1 MQIYLYF
8 LYFIAIHITI
18 ILYYIFILFSNQSK
32 HTIVSLKK
40 TDGIKVLECF
50 KKKLDINF
58 QVEILNPK
66 ISETNSFRLLS
77 HKLVVNSQFANI
89 SYLKNITLI
98 AVSYLA
104 GANTWIK
111 NEVFVKNYLVLSY
124 YLSILSTFGYFI
136 FEDKITAILSIF
148 SILSFTVIII
158 IDLIINSIHI
168 NQTLGYLIEYDLI
181 DENSENSNVLKILN
195 NWKVRNLDIYFRV
208 VNDLISFFVR
218 RVKQ

>member
-1 MQIYLYF
+1 M
-8 LYFIAIHITI
+8 
-18 ILYYIFILFSNQSK
+18 
-32 HTIVSLKK
+32 
-40 TDGIKVLECF
+40 
-50 KKKLDINF
+50 
-58 QVEILNPK
+58 EILNPK